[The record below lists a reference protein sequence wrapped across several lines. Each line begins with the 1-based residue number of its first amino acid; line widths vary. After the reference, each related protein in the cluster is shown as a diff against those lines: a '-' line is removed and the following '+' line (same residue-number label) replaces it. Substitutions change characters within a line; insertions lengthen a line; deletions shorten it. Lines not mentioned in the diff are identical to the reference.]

1 MEDYLK
7 PKNLKFIKEHRE
19 AINSDYIKGLSCK
32 WDFELIKNPPEE
44 IITWNYLGIGAF
56 YESRT
61 KTSAKTA
68 EDKDISFPLK
78 ITTKPLVA
86 IGGINFDNMS
96 RVFSLGY
103 ETIALSDGIFLKNDL
118 KKIVKYLSL

>member
-1 MEDYLK
+1 M
-7 PKNLKFIKEHRE
+7 
-19 AINSDYIKGLSCK
+19 
-32 WDFELIKNPPEE
+32 IKNPPEE

-56 YESRT
+56 YKSRT
-61 KTSAKTA
+61 KTSAKPA